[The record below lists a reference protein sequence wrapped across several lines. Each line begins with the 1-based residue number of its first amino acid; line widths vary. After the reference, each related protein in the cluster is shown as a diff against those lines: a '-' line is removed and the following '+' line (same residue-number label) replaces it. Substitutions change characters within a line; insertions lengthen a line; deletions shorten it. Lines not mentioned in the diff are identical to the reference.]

1 MYYCVRTILLFAI
14 FSLSTGI
21 GILISKM
28 YENRVKELR
37 QFKNILN
44 IIKTKIKFTYEPL
57 AEIFNQI
64 SQEKSSKIEEI
75 FENMT
80 YKLASE
86 NIKYSWMDAIQEADI
101 SITQEDKDIL
111 KELGKVLG
119 QTDADSQVNEIEVTE
134 SFLNMQI
141 EKAEEAITE
150 EEAEKLEAQ
159 LRKNK
164 FDLDDYLTQLRQI
177 KKMGSF
183 SSILKMIP
191 GLGSKM
197 KDIQVDDKEF
207 LRIESMIC
215 SMTKEERRNPKILN
229 GQRRLR
235 IAKGSG
241 TTVEQL
247 NKFMKSFE
255 MTQKMMKQMKSEK
268 GMKNVMRNLK
278 GIDKDAFKDLKTRW

>member
-1 MYYCVRTILLFAI
+1 MYYCVKTILLFAI

-80 YKLASE
+80 YKLAFE
-86 NIKYSWMDAIQEADI
+86 NVKYSWMDAIQEADI

-134 SFLNMQI
+134 SFLNMKI
-141 EKAEEAITE
+141 EKAEEA
-150 EEAEKLEAQ
+150 
-159 LRKNK
+159 RKKN
-164 FDLDDYLTQLRQI
+164 
-177 KKMGSF
+177 
-183 SSILKMIP
+183 
-191 GLGSKM
+191 
-197 KDIQVDDKEF
+197 
-207 LRIESMIC
+207 
-215 SMTKEERRNPKILN
+215 
-229 GQRRLR
+229 
-235 IAKGSG
+235 
-241 TTVEQL
+241 
-247 NKFMKSFE
+247 
-255 MTQKMMKQMKSEK
+255 QKMY
-268 GMKNVMRNLK
+268 
-278 GIDKDAFKDLKTRW
+278 KTLGVVVGLVFVIILI

>member
-1 MYYCVRTILLFAI
+1 MYYCVKTILLFAI

-57 AEIFNQI
+57 TEIFNQI

-80 YKLASE
+80 YKLEFE
-86 NIKYSWMDAIQEADI
+86 NVKYSWMDAIQEADI

-159 LRKNK
+159 LRKNR
-164 FDLDDYLTQLRQI
+164 FDMDDYLAQLRQI

-255 MTQKMMKQMKSEK
+255 MTQKMMKQMNSEYLSLFHSSYFAK
-268 GMKNVMRNLK
+268 
-278 GIDKDAFKDLKTRW
+278 ITF

>member
-1 MYYCVRTILLFAI
+1 MYYCVKTILLFAI

-80 YKLASE
+80 YKLAFE
-86 NIKYSWMDAIQEADI
+86 NVKYSWMDAIQEADI

-134 SFLNMQI
+134 SFLNIQV
-141 EKAEEAITE
+141 EKAEEA
-150 EEAEKLEAQ
+150 
-159 LRKNK
+159 RKKN
-164 FDLDDYLTQLRQI
+164 
-177 KKMGSF
+177 
-183 SSILKMIP
+183 
-191 GLGSKM
+191 
-197 KDIQVDDKEF
+197 
-207 LRIESMIC
+207 
-215 SMTKEERRNPKILN
+215 
-229 GQRRLR
+229 
-235 IAKGSG
+235 
-241 TTVEQL
+241 
-247 NKFMKSFE
+247 
-255 MTQKMMKQMKSEK
+255 QKMY
-268 GMKNVMRNLK
+268 
-278 GIDKDAFKDLKTRW
+278 KTLGVVVGLVFVIILI

>member
-1 MYYCVRTILLFAI
+1 MYYCVKTILLFAI

-80 YKLASE
+80 YKLAFE
-86 NIKYSWMDAIQEADI
+86 NVKYSWMDAIQEADI

-134 SFLNMQI
+134 SFLNIQI
-141 EKAEEAITE
+141 EKAEA
-150 EEAEKLEAQ
+150 A
-159 LRKNK
+159 RKKN
-164 FDLDDYLTQLRQI
+164 
-177 KKMGSF
+177 
-183 SSILKMIP
+183 
-191 GLGSKM
+191 
-197 KDIQVDDKEF
+197 
-207 LRIESMIC
+207 
-215 SMTKEERRNPKILN
+215 
-229 GQRRLR
+229 
-235 IAKGSG
+235 
-241 TTVEQL
+241 
-247 NKFMKSFE
+247 
-255 MTQKMMKQMKSEK
+255 QKMY
-268 GMKNVMRNLK
+268 
-278 GIDKDAFKDLKTRW
+278 KTLGVVVGLVFVIILI

>member
-1 MYYCVRTILLFAI
+1 MYYCVKTILLFAI

-80 YKLASE
+80 YKLAFE
-86 NIKYSWMDAIQEADI
+86 NVKYSWMDAIQEADI

-141 EKAEEAITE
+141 EKAEEA
-150 EEAEKLEAQ
+150 
-159 LRKNK
+159 RKKN
-164 FDLDDYLTQLRQI
+164 
-177 KKMGSF
+177 
-183 SSILKMIP
+183 
-191 GLGSKM
+191 
-197 KDIQVDDKEF
+197 
-207 LRIESMIC
+207 
-215 SMTKEERRNPKILN
+215 
-229 GQRRLR
+229 
-235 IAKGSG
+235 
-241 TTVEQL
+241 
-247 NKFMKSFE
+247 
-255 MTQKMMKQMKSEK
+255 QKMYKT
-268 GMKNVMRNLK
+268 L
-278 GIDKDAFKDLKTRW
+278 GIVVGLVFVIILI

>member
-1 MYYCVRTILLFAI
+1 MYYCVKTILLFAI

-57 AEIFNQI
+57 SEIFNQI

-80 YKLASE
+80 YKLAFE
-86 NIKYSWMDAIQEADI
+86 NVKYSWMDAIQEADI

-141 EKAEEAITE
+141 EKAEEA
-150 EEAEKLEAQ
+150 
-159 LRKNK
+159 RKKN
-164 FDLDDYLTQLRQI
+164 
-177 KKMGSF
+177 
-183 SSILKMIP
+183 
-191 GLGSKM
+191 
-197 KDIQVDDKEF
+197 
-207 LRIESMIC
+207 
-215 SMTKEERRNPKILN
+215 
-229 GQRRLR
+229 
-235 IAKGSG
+235 
-241 TTVEQL
+241 
-247 NKFMKSFE
+247 
-255 MTQKMMKQMKSEK
+255 QKMY
-268 GMKNVMRNLK
+268 
-278 GIDKDAFKDLKTRW
+278 KTLGVVVGLVFVIILI

>member
-1 MYYCVRTILLFAI
+1 MYYCVKTILLFAI

-80 YKLASE
+80 YKLAFE
-86 NIKYSWMDAIQEADI
+86 NVKYSWMDAIQEADI

-119 QTDADSQVNEIEVTE
+119 QTYAYSQVNEIEVTE

-141 EKAEEAITE
+141 EKAEEA
-150 EEAEKLEAQ
+150 
-159 LRKNK
+159 RKKN
-164 FDLDDYLTQLRQI
+164 
-177 KKMGSF
+177 
-183 SSILKMIP
+183 
-191 GLGSKM
+191 
-197 KDIQVDDKEF
+197 
-207 LRIESMIC
+207 
-215 SMTKEERRNPKILN
+215 
-229 GQRRLR
+229 
-235 IAKGSG
+235 
-241 TTVEQL
+241 
-247 NKFMKSFE
+247 
-255 MTQKMMKQMKSEK
+255 QKMYKT
-268 GMKNVMRNLK
+268 L
-278 GIDKDAFKDLKTRW
+278 GIVVGLVFVIILI

>member
-1 MYYCVRTILLFAI
+1 MYYCVKTILLFAI

-80 YKLASE
+80 YKLAFE
-86 NIKYSWMDAIQEADI
+86 NVKYSWMDAIQEADI

-119 QTDADSQVNEIEVTE
+119 QTDADSQVKEIEVTE

-141 EKAEEAITE
+141 EKAEEA
-150 EEAEKLEAQ
+150 
-159 LRKNK
+159 RKKN
-164 FDLDDYLTQLRQI
+164 
-177 KKMGSF
+177 
-183 SSILKMIP
+183 
-191 GLGSKM
+191 
-197 KDIQVDDKEF
+197 
-207 LRIESMIC
+207 
-215 SMTKEERRNPKILN
+215 
-229 GQRRLR
+229 
-235 IAKGSG
+235 
-241 TTVEQL
+241 
-247 NKFMKSFE
+247 
-255 MTQKMMKQMKSEK
+255 QKMY
-268 GMKNVMRNLK
+268 
-278 GIDKDAFKDLKTRW
+278 KTLGVVVGLVFVIILI

>member
-1 MYYCVRTILLFAI
+1 MYYCVKTILLFAI

-37 QFKNILN
+37 QFKNILKT
-44 IIKTKIKFTYEPL
+44 IKTKIKFTYEPL

-80 YKLASE
+80 YKLAFE

-141 EKAEEAITE
+141 EKAEEA
-150 EEAEKLEAQ
+150 
-159 LRKNK
+159 RKKN
-164 FDLDDYLTQLRQI
+164 
-177 KKMGSF
+177 
-183 SSILKMIP
+183 
-191 GLGSKM
+191 
-197 KDIQVDDKEF
+197 
-207 LRIESMIC
+207 
-215 SMTKEERRNPKILN
+215 
-229 GQRRLR
+229 
-235 IAKGSG
+235 
-241 TTVEQL
+241 
-247 NKFMKSFE
+247 
-255 MTQKMMKQMKSEK
+255 QKMY
-268 GMKNVMRNLK
+268 
-278 GIDKDAFKDLKTRW
+278 KTLGVVVGLVFVIILI

>member
-1 MYYCVRTILLFAI
+1 MYYCVKTILLFAI

-57 AEIFNQI
+57 TEIFNQI

-80 YKLASE
+80 YKFE
-86 NIKYSWMDAIQEADI
+86 NVKYSWMDAIQEADI

-141 EKAEEAITE
+141 EKAEEA
-150 EEAEKLEAQ
+150 
-159 LRKNK
+159 RKKN
-164 FDLDDYLTQLRQI
+164 
-177 KKMGSF
+177 
-183 SSILKMIP
+183 
-191 GLGSKM
+191 
-197 KDIQVDDKEF
+197 
-207 LRIESMIC
+207 
-215 SMTKEERRNPKILN
+215 
-229 GQRRLR
+229 
-235 IAKGSG
+235 
-241 TTVEQL
+241 
-247 NKFMKSFE
+247 
-255 MTQKMMKQMKSEK
+255 QKMY
-268 GMKNVMRNLK
+268 
-278 GIDKDAFKDLKTRW
+278 KTLGVVVGLVFVIILI

>member
-1 MYYCVRTILLFAI
+1 MYYCVKTILLFAI

-80 YKLASE
+80 YKLAFE
-86 NIKYSWMDAIQEADI
+86 NVKYSWMDAIQEADI

-141 EKAEEAITE
+141 EKAEEA
-150 EEAEKLEAQ
+150 
-159 LRKNK
+159 RKKN
-164 FDLDDYLTQLRQI
+164 
-177 KKMGSF
+177 
-183 SSILKMIP
+183 
-191 GLGSKM
+191 
-197 KDIQVDDKEF
+197 
-207 LRIESMIC
+207 
-215 SMTKEERRNPKILN
+215 
-229 GQRRLR
+229 
-235 IAKGSG
+235 
-241 TTVEQL
+241 
-247 NKFMKSFE
+247 
-255 MTQKMMKQMKSEK
+255 QKMY
-268 GMKNVMRNLK
+268 
-278 GIDKDAFKDLKTRW
+278 KTLGVVV

>member
-1 MYYCVRTILLFAI
+1 MYYCVKTILLFAI

-57 AEIFNQI
+57 TEIFNQI

-80 YKLASE
+80 YKLAFE
-86 NIKYSWMDAIQEADI
+86 NVKYSWMDAIQEADI

-141 EKAEEAITE
+141 EKAEEA
-150 EEAEKLEAQ
+150 
-159 LRKNK
+159 RKKN
-164 FDLDDYLTQLRQI
+164 
-177 KKMGSF
+177 
-183 SSILKMIP
+183 
-191 GLGSKM
+191 
-197 KDIQVDDKEF
+197 
-207 LRIESMIC
+207 
-215 SMTKEERRNPKILN
+215 
-229 GQRRLR
+229 
-235 IAKGSG
+235 
-241 TTVEQL
+241 
-247 NKFMKSFE
+247 
-255 MTQKMMKQMKSEK
+255 QKMYKT
-268 GMKNVMRNLK
+268 L
-278 GIDKDAFKDLKTRW
+278 GIVVGLVFVIILI

>member
-1 MYYCVRTILLFAI
+1 MYYCVKTILLFAI

-80 YKLASE
+80 YKLAFE

-141 EKAEEAITE
+141 KKAEEA
-150 EEAEKLEAQ
+150 
-159 LRKNK
+159 RKKN
-164 FDLDDYLTQLRQI
+164 
-177 KKMGSF
+177 
-183 SSILKMIP
+183 
-191 GLGSKM
+191 
-197 KDIQVDDKEF
+197 
-207 LRIESMIC
+207 
-215 SMTKEERRNPKILN
+215 
-229 GQRRLR
+229 
-235 IAKGSG
+235 
-241 TTVEQL
+241 
-247 NKFMKSFE
+247 
-255 MTQKMMKQMKSEK
+255 QKMY
-268 GMKNVMRNLK
+268 
-278 GIDKDAFKDLKTRW
+278 KTLGVVVGLVFVIILI

>member
-1 MYYCVRTILLFAI
+1 MYYCVKTILLFAI

-80 YKLASE
+80 YKLAFE
-86 NIKYSWMDAIQEADI
+86 NIKYSWMDAIQEEDI

-141 EKAEEAITE
+141 EKAEEA
-150 EEAEKLEAQ
+150 
-159 LRKNK
+159 RKKN
-164 FDLDDYLTQLRQI
+164 
-177 KKMGSF
+177 
-183 SSILKMIP
+183 
-191 GLGSKM
+191 
-197 KDIQVDDKEF
+197 
-207 LRIESMIC
+207 
-215 SMTKEERRNPKILN
+215 
-229 GQRRLR
+229 
-235 IAKGSG
+235 
-241 TTVEQL
+241 
-247 NKFMKSFE
+247 
-255 MTQKMMKQMKSEK
+255 QKMY
-268 GMKNVMRNLK
+268 
-278 GIDKDAFKDLKTRW
+278 KTLGVVVGLVFVIILI